1 MTSAPDSQASVAVHV
16 ADEAALARLAALL
29 VKALPPRAFVAL
41 DGDLGAGKTTLV
53 KAIAA
58 ATGIDATDVVSP
70 TFGLIHLHEGPE
82 GRLVHADFYRL
93 SGPDE
98 LRETG
103 WEDAIAGEPGRGCQ
117 VFVEWPRRIA
127 GLLPA
132 DRLDVAITIDS
143 ETGRTL
149 AFSSPAPAYAPLMQA
164 LASFP
169 RASPARRQSHR

>member
-1 MTSAPDSQASVAVHV
+1 MPSTPDSPATVVVHV
-16 ADEAALARLAALL
+16 ADEAALARLAA
-29 VKALPPRAFVAL
+29 VMVAALPARAFVAL

-58 ATGIDATDVVSP
+58 AAGIDATDVVSP

-93 SGPDE
+93 TSPDH

-103 WEDAIAGEPGRGCQ
+103 WEDAITGEPGRGCR
-117 VFVEWPRRIA
+117 VFVEWPGRIA
-127 GLLPA
+127 PLLPA

-149 AFSSPAPAYAPLMQA
+149 RFSSPAPAYAPLMRA
-164 LASFP
+164 LEARP
-169 RASPARRQSHR
+169 RA